1 MRVLVGCEFS
11 GVVRD
16 AFLRK
21 GHDAISCDLLPS
33 EAPGPHFQ
41 GDIMNILNR
50 RTFDLIIMHP
60 DCTAVCNAGNR
71 HYGEGKEF
79 YYERLASVEWIKQL
93 WRKCRRVSKKV
104 CFENPAGVLPAL
116 AGLPAPHYV
125 QPYMFGHPEQKR
137 TGLYLR
143 GLPKLVPTDIVYEE
157 MMSLPRH
164 IREAVF
170 YMGPSEDRWKL
181 RATTY
186 WGIGEAMAQQW
197 GNK

>member
-1 MRVLVGCEFS
+1 MNILVGCEFS

-41 GDIMNILNR
+41 GDIMNILER
-50 RTFDLIIMHP
+50 RRFDMIIVHP

-79 YYERLASVEWIKQL
+79 YYERLASVQWIKQL
-93 WRKCRRVSKKV
+93 WRKCRLVCPKI
-104 CFENPAGVLPAL
+104 CFENPAGVLPVL
-116 AGLPAPHYV
+116 ARLPVPHFV

-137 TGLYLR
+137 TGLYLH
-143 GLPKLVPTDIVYEE
+143 GLPKLVPTEIVYEE
-157 MMSLPRH
+157 MMALPRH
-164 IREAVF
+164 MREAVF
-170 YMGPSEDRWKL
+170 YMGPSEDRWKD
-181 RATTY
+181 RARTY
-186 WGIGEAMAQQW
+186 WGIADAMAKQW
-197 GNK
+197 G